1 MKSAN
6 ILVGNLPSVADDVE
20 TLKGQVHMLQTQVLF
35 ERHRREMHVK
45 KNRGQLRHVLNAAK
59 FEIEN
64 TTLVGISFL
73 WLCRECYV
81 NYLIA

>member
-64 TTLVGISFL
+64 TNLVGISFL